1 MEPPAKFIFKLNS
14 EIENKVFRRSIFV
27 SSDVKK
33 GEKFSKFNIRKIR
46 PGYGVDA
53 KYYHKILLSE
63 EGKKA
68 YSYLEERG
76 LSKNIIEQFQ
86 LGYSPD
92 SSDDLLN
99 LLNCQLYKIP
109 LIFPI
114 C

>member
-53 KYYHKILLSE
+53 KYYHKILN
-63 EGKKA
+63 KK
-68 YSYLEERG
+68 STVSLKKDHP
-76 LSKNIIEQFQ
+76 LTHKDIKKIIK
-86 LGYSPD
+86 L
-92 SSDDLLN
+92 
-99 LLNCQLYKIP
+99 
-109 LIFPI
+109 
-114 C
+114 